1 MKVLKVIDAIKPLVN
16 PHSVL
21 DVLAVIETLRVSEV
35 ITGMEAKAA
44 SHVICNYQAE
54 DRVHWFA
61 ELEQA
66 LRAEELKLAI
76 REAVAQGWCTKANRG
91 KLMDADLAMDI
102 SGIVFD
108 LVRDR
113 ILKTRLGAPKVAVTY
128 PKSVSRIAA
137 KVFRER
143 LMLAEGDKM
152 LGEYPGSEHEFQ
164 SEPHDIAK
172 DTNVNIVFSKKRS
185 PDKMGSVPEG
195 IGKGRSIAF
204 SDDIMTEED
213 LMKPTASQMGLSS
226 NLKDLTDSIKEKDND
241 PL

>member
-35 ITGMEAKAA
+35 ITFLEAKAA

-61 ELEQA
+61 ELESA
-66 LRAEELKLAI
+66 LRQEELKMAI
-76 REAVAQGWCTKANRG
+76 REAVAQGYCTKANRN
-91 KLMDADLAMDI
+91 KVLDPELVMDI

-108 LVRDR
+108 LVRHR
-113 ILKTRLGAPKVAVTY
+113 LLKTRLGIQKDITY
-128 PKSVSRIAA
+128 PKAVSRIAS

-143 LMLAEGDKM
+143 LDREASDRAPDV
-152 LGEYPGSEHEFQ
+152 YPGSEHEFQ
-164 SEPHDIAK
+164 
-172 DTNVNIVFSKKRS
+172 
-185 PDKMGSVPEG
+185 PDKLDKLLTGMRIGAELKPVG
-195 IGKGRSIAF
+195 AGKGHSEF
-204 SDDIMTEED
+204 HSGGYMTDEE
-213 LMKPTASQMGLSS
+213 LLAPTASQMGLS
-226 NLKDLTDSIKEKDND
+226 KDFKNFKDNG